1 MSYGEYLWFSYPDT
15 DGQTGSVC
23 PGCVEKTGGDTTA
36 KRRREQEGADFF
48 RIFQI
53 QRKKRLLE
61 MKADDFIERVEVYG
75 EDRIEIT
82 WRFQDITK
90 QENI

>member
-1 MSYGEYLWFSYPDT
+1 MWALWIWNAAKRQACGYLLLPYGEYLWFSYPDT

-23 PGCVEKTGGDTTA
+23 PGCVEEAGGDTTA

-53 QRKKRLLE
+53 QRKKASAGNEGGLL
-61 MKADDFIERVEVYG
+61 
-75 EDRIEIT
+75 
-82 WRFQDITK
+82 
-90 QENI
+90 